1 MRQNHAI
8 RFGSLP
14 PMARLLPSLTSA
26 LLLLSGAAS
35 AADPQPAKPAG
46 PAAGQARWP
55 GYELRLGVFAHDPW
69 SPEKGG
75 VDINA
80 EGLTPRLF
88 ALGNPNFEPLVPR
101 LHAGTTLNT
110 ADKTSSL
117 YAGFTWTLDLGEKF
131 FVEGSLGGA
140 VHNGKADSAFYPD
153 RSALGCSP
161 LFREAA
167 SIGYRI
173 TPALSV
179 MATVEHLSNGGLC
192 SHNRGL
198 TNAGVRLGY
207 SF

>member
-1 MRQNHAI
+1 MI
-8 RFGSLP
+8 RTFTPLF
-14 PMARLLPSLTSA
+14 SA
-26 LLLLSGAAS
+26 LLVFSGPVA
-35 AADPQPAKPAG
+35 AADLQRPAPAPS
-46 PAAGQARWP
+46 PAAHGVRP

-88 ALGNPNFEPLVPR
+88 GLENPNFLPLVPR
-101 LHAGTTLNT
+101 LHAGATVNT
-110 ADKTSSL
+110 AGKTSSV

-131 FVEGSLGGA
+131 FIEGSLGGA
-140 VHNGKADSAFYPD
+140 FHNGKTGDLIYPD
-153 RSALGCSP
+153 HNALGCSP
-161 LFREAA
+161 LFRESA

-179 MATVEHLSNGGLC
+179 IATVEHLSNSGLC
-192 SHNRGL
+192 SQNRGL